1 MSGDWRIGRQRGQ
14 CAACARAFE
23 AGEGHYSS
31 LSAGAEGFARA
42 DHCSSCFDT
51 SKAASAPVWWRTRHQ
66 EQARR
71 LKLDLESLEAL
82 FFALEPRVEP
92 EWVELRAL
100 LALLLVRKRRL
111 KLERIARQGEQEWL
125 VLRRPRRSEELLA
138 RVVDLSPERQ
148 QALAQQLARVFD
160 GEALSFTAAEPGSA
174 AAADALRAD

>member
-14 CAACARAFE
+14 CAACERAFE
-23 AGEGHYSS
+23 PGQGHYSS
-31 LSAGAEGFARA
+31 LSAGTDGFARA
-42 DHCSSCFDT
+42 DHCTSCFEAG
-51 SKAASAPVWWRTRHQ
+51 SGASAPVWWRTRHQ

-100 LALLLVRKRRL
+100 LALLLLRKRRL

-138 RVVDLSPERQ
+138 RVVDLTPERQ
-148 QALAQQLARVFD
+148 QALAGQLARVFD
-160 GEALSFTAAEPGSA
+160 GEALSFDPAESASPTAADP
-174 AAADALRAD
+174 AAAD

>member
-14 CAACARAFE
+14 CAACARTFE

-31 LSAGAEGFARA
+31 LSAGADGFARA
-42 DHCSSCFDT
+42 DHCTGCFDT
-51 SKAASAPVWWRTRHQ
+51 SSAATAPVWWRTHHQ

-92 EWVELRAL
+92 EWIELRAL
-100 LALLLVRKRRL
+100 LALLLLRKRRL

-125 VLRRPRRSEELLA
+125 VLRRPRRSEELLV
-138 RVVDLSPERQ
+138 RVVDLAPERQ
-148 QALAQQLARVFD
+148 QALAQQLARVFE
-160 GEALSFTAAEPGSA
+160 GEALSFVTADSGSPTPA
-174 AAADALRAD
+174 DPAAAD